1 MRPALI
7 ALAVIALAVPAAA
20 QDGPVDTPEA
30 RRAAAAAKEA
40 QALKDFPP
48 PGRMVDVGGRRLHLH
63 CKGEPG
69 RGPTVVVE
77 TGAWASS
84 LYYGK
89 LLDALAPVAHACL
102 YDRAGLGWSDPV
114 PGPRSL
120 NDRAD
125 DLHALLTASGVKGPY
140 ILVGHSMGG
149 LITRFYAK
157 AHPEDVAGLV
167 LVESSEET
175 FNARPESVK
184 RTERNAEQLGLAAQ
198 AISMGIDVPQLRL
211 PLAPPSQAVALRAGV
226 VRTGQDD
233 LLAMSKLGPE
243 VAAIGG
249 LGGLGDIPL
258 AVVRRGKQDAGL
270 TPEENAGWFEA
281 QERLAKLSSRSVLM
295 VAEDSGHNVPYDQP
309 EAVVEAVRRVMAMGS
324 ARAAR

>member
-1 MRPALI
+1 M
-7 ALAVIALAVPAAA
+7 
-20 QDGPVDTPEA
+20 
-30 RRAAAAAKEA
+30 RAAALFLALSLSGGAALAQTPSGAEAQAAKEA

-48 PGRMVDVGGRRLHLH
+48 PGRLVDVGGGRRLHLF
-63 CKGEPG
+63 CKGAPG
-69 RGPTVVVE
+69 RGPTVLVE

-89 LLDALAPVAHACL
+89 LHDALAPVAHTCL
-102 YDRAGLGWSDPV
+102 YDRAGLGWSDPA

-120 NDRAD
+120 KDRAD
-125 DLHALLTASGVKGPY
+125 DLHALLEQSGMKGPF

-157 AHPEDVAGLV
+157 AHPEAVAGLV
-167 LVESSEET
+167 LVESSEED
-175 FNARPESVK
+175 FNSRPESVK
-184 RTERNAEQLGLAAQ
+184 RTERNAQQLGLAAQ
-198 AISMGIDVPQLRL
+198 AIASGVDVPQLRL
-211 PLAPPSQAVALRAGV
+211 PLAPASQVVALRASV

-233 LLAMSKLGPE
+233 LVAMSKLGPE
-243 VAAIGG
+243 LASVGG
-249 LGGLGDIPL
+249 LGALGDTPL
-258 AVVRRGKQDAGL
+258 VVVRRGKQDAGL

-295 VAEDSGHNVPYDQP
+295 IAENSGHNVPYDQP
-309 EAVVEAVRRVMAMGS
+309 EAVVEAVRRVMALRGS